1 MKAKFLEID
10 KESCFGLAQ
19 DEETNKILI
28 TLKNQLACNKRFE
41 NKAEALNFINSKKIP
56 WELILNLI
64 VMIVKE
70 ILENLPKKE
79 DKEQKEKGEENE

>member
-28 TLKNQLACNKRFE
+28 TLKNQLACNKKFD
-41 NKAEALNFINSKKIP
+41 NTTEALNFIGGKRIP

-70 ILENLPKKE
+70 ILENMKE
-79 DKEQKEKGEENE
+79 KEKGENNE